1 MIDKDILRVDNNFP
15 LQNYLAGSLGIISAV
30 APHLIIFKYIIKRKK
45 SYCFFNNLSISLVAF
60 RILLST
66 SPETK
71 T

>member
-30 APHLIIFKYIIKRKK
+30 APHIIIFKYIIKRKK
-45 SYCFFNNLSISLVAF
+45 SYCFFNNSSISLVAIC
-60 RILLST
+60 ILLSIF
-66 SPETK
+66 PETK

>member
-1 MIDKDILRVDNNFP
+1 MISWDKLGLEYNFP
-15 LQNYLAGSLGIISAV
+15 FQNYLAGSLGIISAV

>member
-45 SYCFFNNLSISLVAF
+45 SYCFFNNSSISLVAI

-66 SPETK
+66 FPETK
-71 T
+71 I